1 MLEQIYSLNQVVGP
15 EVKNGKEILVP
26 PERREGQTK
35 KISILKF
42 IPEEGEA
49 CFLSYTLGFEH
60 GPGIKRDGK
69 GSPTMERLGKTWE
82 DTADADLQRLG
93 TWFIDEKRKERMRER
108 ANDELKKAEKEQ
120 KQRRI
125 LKKPRKHLD
134 ITQKYIENGTEREVE
149 KWKLIQDGIPR
160 QGVPPLREMP
170 VHEQRFK
177 DTFKDWKII
186 GVQGCGDLTMN
197 LWNVAYINS
206 PLTDNEP
213 KLIYLRR
220 EPIENRIYSCLIKW
234 KADESHPH
242 PHYTIEPLRF
252 DLFLYEANP
261 KAEGVVLRLRNGG
274 VEPIADKIEFAVYG
288 QQVIRN
294 GQVNLKN
301 TILEHSDIRHLFL
314 LPNLNPPWELPGVDE
329 GLPRFIYGKKRDKAI
344 WFGEAQL
351 IGERNLQKAALY
363 VPLELS
369 RLYEGMGISKGHI
382 RKMMEGVFRGEDYC
396 EETTH
401 LRPLKKGEWRFVPE
415 DDNLV
420 EIYFKPNTFACTM
433 IGLDREGDILTFAC
447 NGNPGQVG
455 YPPYGTSLETAADLL
470 IRNGAVNALLI
481 DEGADVFQKAR
492 IPQTGNDL
500 VEQIPIIRGQLRA
513 VFIFAREGVKEEL

>member
-1 MLEQIYSLNQVVGP
+1 M
-15 EVKNGKEILVP
+15 KNGKGILVH
-26 PERREGQTK
+26 PERRERQTK

-42 IPEEGEA
+42 ISEEGEE

-93 TWFIDEKRKERMRER
+93 TWFIDEKRKGRMRKR
-108 ANDELKKAEKEQ
+108 TNDVLKKAEKEQ
-120 KQRRI
+120 KQ
-125 LKKPRKHLD
+125 
-134 ITQKYIENGTEREVE
+134 EREVE

-160 QGVPPLREMP
+160 QCVPPLREMP

-177 DTFKDWKII
+177 DTFKDLEII

-213 KLIYLRR
+213 KLLYLRR

-261 KAEGVVLRLRNGG
+261 QAEGVVLRLRNGG
-274 VEPIADKIEFAVYG
+274 VEPIAAKIEFAIYG

-329 GLPRFIYGKKRDKAI
+329 GPPRFIYGEKRDKAI

-369 RLYEGMGISKGHI
+369 RLYEGMGISKDHI

-401 LRPLKKGEWRFVPE
+401 LRPLEKGEWRFLPE

-433 IGLDREGDILTFAC
+433 IGLDRGGDILTFAC

-481 DEGADVFQKAR
+481 DEGADVFQKAC

-513 VFIFAREGVKEEL
+513 VFIFARG

>member
-1 MLEQIYSLNQVVGP
+1 MPEQIYSLNQVVGP
-15 EVKNGKEILVP
+15 EVKNGKGILVH
-26 PERREGQTK
+26 PERRERQTK

-42 IPEEGEA
+42 ISEEGEE

-93 TWFIDEKRKERMRER
+93 TWFIDEKRKGRMRKR
-108 ANDELKKAEKEQ
+108 TNDVLKKAEKEQ
-120 KQRRI
+120 KQ
-125 LKKPRKHLD
+125 
-134 ITQKYIENGTEREVE
+134 EREVE

-160 QGVPPLREMP
+160 QCVPPLREMP

-177 DTFKDWKII
+177 DTFKDLEII

-213 KLIYLRR
+213 KLLYLRR

-261 KAEGVVLRLRNGG
+261 QAEGVVLRLRNGG
-274 VEPIADKIEFAVYG
+274 VEPIAAKIEFAIYG

-329 GLPRFIYGKKRDKAI
+329 GPPRFIYGEKRDKAI

-369 RLYEGMGISKGHI
+369 RLYEGMGISKDHI

-401 LRPLKKGEWRFVPE
+401 LRPLEKGEWRFLPE

-433 IGLDREGDILTFAC
+433 IGLDRGGDILTFAC

-481 DEGADVFQKAR
+481 DEGADVFQKAC

>member
-1 MLEQIYSLNQVVGP
+1 MVRQIFWLQTDIDP
-15 EVKNGKEILVP
+15 EVISKDAIIPL
-26 PERREGQTK
+26 ERKKTQTFRE
-35 KISILKF
+35 SILKF
-42 IPEEGEA
+42 VPAKGEH
-49 CFLSYTLGFEH
+49 CFLSYTLRFEH

-69 GSPTMERLGKTWE
+69 GSPIMERLGKTWE
-82 DTADADLQRLG
+82 DTADADLQRFG
-93 TWFIDEKRKERMRER
+93 TWFIDEKRKERSIEK
-108 ANDELKKAEKEQ
+108 ADEELKKAEKEK
-120 KQRRI
+120 KQ
-125 LKKPRKHLD
+125 
-134 ITQKYIENGTEREVE
+134 REVE
-149 KWKLIQDGIPR
+149 KWKHIQDGIPP
-160 QGVPPLREMP
+160 QGVLPLREMP

-177 DTFKDWKII
+177 DTLKDWEII

-220 EPIENRIYSCLIKW
+220 EPIEKRIYSCLIKW
-234 KADESHPH
+234 KADESYSHL
-242 PHYTIEPLRF
+242 HYTIESLRF
-252 DLFLYEANP
+252 DPFLYEANP
-261 KAEGVVLRLRNGG
+261 KAEGVVLHLRNGG

-314 LPNLNPPWELPGVDE
+314 LPNLNPPWELPGVDK
-329 GLPRFIYGKKRDKAI
+329 GPPRFIYGTKRDKAI

-369 RLYEGMGISKGHI
+369 RLYEGMGISKDHI
-382 RKMMEGVFRGEDYC
+382 RKMMEGIFRGEDYC
-396 EETTH
+396 EETTY

-420 EIYFKPNTFACTM
+420 EIYFKPNTFACTI
-433 IGLDREGDILTFAC
+433 IGLDREGNILTFAC

-455 YPPYGTSLETAADLL
+455 YPPYGTTLEEAAELL
-470 IRNGAVNALLI
+470 IQMGAINALLI
-481 DEGADVFQKAR
+481 DEGADVFQKAY
-492 IPQTGNDL
+492 IPQTGNEL
-500 VEQIPIIRGQLRA
+500 GELIPVKRGQLRA
-513 VFIFAREGVKEEL
+513 VFIFAREGVKEELESKETM